1 MSTLEELQ
9 QQLTQAQTQL
19 HEIVVQ
25 MQPLQQRRH
34 QQQTLIDSICSRM
47 DEIRAAASGEP
58 DWAWLLEEDGSSK
71 SVKFQARQQA
81 LKKWDLSGDT
91 YFYAINQAAIRIAM
105 RRGDDA
111 QLERVMEGLST
122 LLPYLRPLPDGE
134 VRINI
139 MESTLSEYGTY
150 YLLLSEDKVKFVCKT
165 YGSVRRIKRFS
176 QLREAVAYVQQCHC
190 YEVLEPKK
198 KS

>member
-47 DEIRAAASGEP
+47 DEIRAASSGEP

-71 SVKFQARQQA
+71 SVKYQARRQA
-81 LKKWDLSGDT
+81 LKKWDLTGDT

-150 YLLLSEDKVKFVCKT
+150 YLLLSENQVQLVCKT
-165 YGSVRRIKRFS
+165 YGSVRVIKRFS
-176 QLREAVAYVQQCHC
+176 QLREAVAYVQQNHC